1 MTAVRLLDIRDAPL
15 SLDEVYAAVTD
26 PEAGGIC
33 VFIGTVRDHDEGHGV
48 SALGYSSHPTALAR
62 LRDVAQRIATE
73 CDVVGLAGV
82 HRVGDLVVGDLAVVV
97 AASAAHRAQ
106 AFEACR
112 RLIDELKTDVPVWKH
127 QTYTSGDAAWV
138 GSPDSSGAEARVA
151 GTD

>member
-1 MTAVRLLDIRDAPL
+1 MTSVRLLDIRDTPL

-26 PEAGGIC
+26 PTAGGIC

-62 LRDVAQRIATE
+62 LRDVAERIADE
-73 CDVVGLAGV
+73 CDVVALAGV

-127 QTYTSGDAAWV
+127 QTYASGDAAWV
-138 GSPDSSGAEARVA
+138 GSPGSPGAVTPVA